1 MDILFAARLHG
12 VDITD
17 KVCRAALRQGI
28 IQSDVILN
36 LLTRELDG
44 HPIEPVIT
52 PPHLHLKVEPVADCA
67 RYDNL
72 RKGGVG
78 CSAMN

>member
-17 KVCRAALRQGI
+17 RICRKALRQGI
-28 IQSDVILN
+28 VQSDVILN
-36 LLTRELDG
+36 MLTRELEG
-44 HPIEPVIT
+44 HPIESVNT
-52 PPHLHLKVEPVADCA
+52 PMHLRLKIEPVADCA

-72 RKGGVG
+72 RKGDGK
-78 CSAMN
+78 CSGMN